1 MPSFRRT
8 RLLFTFVAAAAALAP
23 LHLHA
28 DTAQFWN
35 AIGAVGIADES
46 SASLISF
53 SDTGS
58 VTIKSSVA
66 SGTAQLRYPVYIIGN
81 MTKDLSPV
89 GDRWCFVMQFRD
101 NGDHSQVIAAL
112 KSVNTFTGQV
122 VTHGTIDSKTFGDT
136 GTAYETTSNCVLVDA
151 DGSPLMN
158 FTSGNNAY
166 YFDVKLIKTASD
178 GNPGL
183 KSLMFIN
190 SFLE

>member
-1 MPSFRRT
+1 
-8 RLLFTFVAAAAALAP
+8 
-23 LHLHA
+23 
-28 DTAQFWN
+28 
-35 AIGAVGIADES
+35 
-46 SASLISF
+46 
-53 SDTGS
+53 
-58 VTIKSSVA
+58 
-66 SGTAQLRYPVYIIGN
+66 

-122 VTHGTIDSKTFGDT
+122 VTHGTIDSKIFGDT
-136 GTAYETTSNCVLVDA
+136 GTAYETTSNCVLTDA

-158 FTSGNNAY
+158 FSSGNKAY